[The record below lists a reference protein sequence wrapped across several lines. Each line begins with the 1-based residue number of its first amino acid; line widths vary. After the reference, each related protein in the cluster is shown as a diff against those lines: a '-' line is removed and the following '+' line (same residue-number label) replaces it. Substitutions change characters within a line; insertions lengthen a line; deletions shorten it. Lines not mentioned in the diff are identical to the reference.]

1 MLTVKDIM
9 TRPVV
14 MIRSSATVES
24 AIDLMQAKG
33 VRSLIIDKCHA
44 EGTFGILTEKDIV
57 YRVIAQ
63 GDDPAHVRVCSIM
76 RQPCI
81 QVPVGVTVQMA
92 AQLLAAERIHR
103 APVIEH
109 HEILGIISV
118 TDILAKG
125 RRAPLA
131 QDEVAQRPQS
141 ALPQGHTG
149 NDEQTPIEM
158 QDTAR
163 QIFEDRHLRFAAT
176 V

>member
-24 AIDLMQAKG
+24 AIELMHAKG

-44 EGTFGILTEKDIV
+44 EGSFGILTEKDIV

-81 QVPVGVTVQMA
+81 QVPVGVTVQAA
-92 AQLLAAERIHR
+92 AQLLAADKIHR

-125 RRAPLA
+125 RHVSLG
-131 QDEVAQRPQS
+131 QDELARPNQA
-141 ALPQGHTG
+141 ALPQDPMG
-149 NDEQTPIEM
+149 NDEAPPIETR
-158 QDTAR
+158 DTAR